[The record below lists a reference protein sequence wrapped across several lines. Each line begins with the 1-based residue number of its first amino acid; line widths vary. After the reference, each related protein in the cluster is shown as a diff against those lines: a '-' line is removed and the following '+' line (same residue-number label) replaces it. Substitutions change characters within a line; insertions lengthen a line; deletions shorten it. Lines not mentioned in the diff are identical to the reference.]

1 MGGNGNISRTTFT
14 HCVSPPGGS
23 QVSSTGHGAR
33 LLHADHR
40 IPEVERSATVR
51 VKTVIEREARSS
63 NAEKMSLL
71 SQMTDLGFGGIQAR
85 GALMGIGV
93 LVESSP

>member
-1 MGGNGNISRTTFT
+1 M
-14 HCVSPPGGS
+14 
-23 QVSSTGHGAR
+23 
-33 LLHADHR
+33 
-40 IPEVERSATVR
+40 R